1 MNKLIP
7 IFVVVII
14 VLGIIVSIEFGKFHQ
29 NASLTRSTERFTLFP
44 AHNRPFSVLGNYSS
58 NSADAL
64 AILNSS
70 TNATLMVSPFL
81 WNIGYALGNVNMT
94 ININYLHV
102 AINLS
107 QISKISSNVVDGYP
121 GLMYGQELWWPF
133 MYRTTQLQFLSLPMI
148 VLRLPNFYSILNYSV
163 YLINGS
169 IDDFSYDIWLSQN
182 PNITS
187 LQYGDFEI
195 MIWMYWNE
203 NLSHTP
209 YFIYVGNMS
218 IPTLING
225 KIENLS
231 WEVYVLPRTGS
242 ANGWTG
248 VYFLSPLKEPKAEF
262 GVPIGYILKNMGSYI
277 EKAGVNIYN
286 VNTYYLDAIQVG
298 MEFSDNQGTAIMG
311 YYLYSWQIWLL
322 S

>member
-7 IFVVVII
+7 ILVVVII
-14 VLGIIVSIEFGKFHQ
+14 ILGIIAFLEFGKFQQ
-29 NASLTRSTERFTLFP
+29 NTSLTKSTSIYALFP
-44 AHNRPFSVLGNYSS
+44 GRNHSFNIVANYSGNY
-58 NSADAL
+58 ADAL
-64 AILNSS
+64 VIVNSS
-70 TNATLMVSPFL
+70 TNATLMASPFL

-94 ININYLHV
+94 FNNYLHV

-107 QISKISSNVVDGYP
+107 QINKISLNVVDGYP

-133 MYRTTQLQFLSLPMI
+133 EYRTAQLKSLSLPMI
-148 VLRLPNFYSILNYSV
+148 VSQLPNFYSILNYSV

-182 PNITS
+182 PNVTS
-187 LQYGDFEI
+187 LQYGDFEV
-195 MIWMYWNE
+195 MIWMYWSE
-203 NLSHTP
+203 NLSHVP
-209 YFIYVGNMS
+209 YFIYVGNMT

-248 VYFLSPLKEPKAEF
+248 VYFLSPLKEREVEC
-262 GVPIGYILKNMGSYI
+262 GVPIAYILKNMGQFI
-277 EKAGVNIYN
+277 ENAGMNVYN
-286 VNTYYLDAIQVG
+286 PNTYYLDAIQVG
-298 MEFSDNQGTAIMG
+298 MEFSDNHGTAIMG
-311 YYLYSWQIWLL
+311 YYLYSWRIWLL